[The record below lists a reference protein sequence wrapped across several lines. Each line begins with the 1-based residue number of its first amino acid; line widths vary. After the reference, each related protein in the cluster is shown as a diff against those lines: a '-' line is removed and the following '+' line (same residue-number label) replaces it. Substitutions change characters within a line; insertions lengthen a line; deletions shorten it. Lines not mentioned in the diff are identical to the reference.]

1 MAISETLSSTWS
13 SPDDWP
19 EGIDLFAVRIAGA
32 GSVEYRLAS
41 AQPSSNASGVPLAAG
56 GHFLQSSYP
65 GHKPWFRVTSG
76 AATLYYEPQTGFPLD
91 VDVIGYAYDDGTT
104 DDFEQAPQL
113 WMGFDDSGAATTE
126 FAAYLITDEIGL
138 GAADGVYNATL
149 VIATLGQPSSRT
161 FRVYGL
167 EYATSQAASVTSLTA
182 LQGLTK
188 TTAYAEATTNAARDL
203 LYFDITTIVEELQ
216 GVTSWATT
224 SPIQLMIEDTG
235 AAATGLDKRT
245 VVDGANIRSSR
256 IEILMDD
263 GSSLTPSVGT
273 IP

>member
-188 TTAYAEATTNAARDL
+188 TAAYAEATTNAARDL
-203 LYFDITTIVEELQ
+203 LYFDITGIVEELQ

-235 AAATGLDKRT
+235 TAATGLDKRT